1 MTVIREKQDPGKE
14 WEDLENAVNRGE
26 EQNARARGKQFMER
40 YNRLNRQI
48 NQKLRFRDRL
58 VELAGRTTGDPFAVF
73 GGGRVDSRAAAVE
86 RTIDLNN
93 EINRDVDRLHDLAD
107 EIWRVLSLMENQEI
121 ALILD
126 DRYLRG
132 STAEQAAEHSGYS
145 KRHVD
150 RLTDWGLREVD
161 RILREEKPMIGY
173 VSPLE

>member
-1 MTVIREKQDPGKE
+1 MTLIREKQDPGME
-14 WEDLENAVNRGE
+14 WENLESAVNRGE
-26 EQNARARGKQFMER
+26 EQDARARGKQFMER

-48 NQKLRFRDRL
+48 NQKIRFRDRL
-58 VELAGRTTGDPFAVF
+58 VELAGRTTGDPFAVS
-73 GGGRVDSRAAAVE
+73 GGSQVDNRAVAVE
-86 RTIDLNN
+86 RTIDLEN
-93 EINRDVDRLHDLAD
+93 EINRDTDRLYDLAD
-107 EIWRVLSLMENQEI
+107 EIWRVLSLIENQEV

-132 STAEQAAEHSGYS
+132 STAEQAAEHSRYS